1 VVPEGT
7 AGLTGVQDPVVA
19 VVGMHRGGTSATA
32 GLLIRLG
39 LTGPQGND
47 LIPASRSNQ
56 AGHWES
62 YRVVRCNARLLWALG
77 GTAFGPPEITLDWEK
92 AARNYPQIRDI
103 ALRWFADAHVGGP
116 MMVKDPRLCMTLP
129 FWRDVLPAPLA
140 VVFVLRNPL
149 SVARSLRARDG
160 VPMMLGLAAWD
171 RSMRSAALVLEG
183 LPTLL
188 VDYDDMMVDPDVTT
202 KEVVRFLEHVGVEVA
217 PDLKEA
223 AAGHL
228 DSALHHQKPEDDEYH
243 DMALVQRRIFETLL
257 DHKGFHATWEP
268 PPAFPAAPLWVE
280 DALRLRRQHKA
291 TVRELK
297 ALRRSRS
304 NRIHGELARLTRAW
318 AALRSHGKD
327 ALSHGHRHH
336 GV

>member
-1 VVPEGT
+1 MTSEGASGAT
-7 AGLTGVQDPVVA
+7 RVEDRLVA

-32 GLLIRLG
+32 GLLVRSG
-39 LTGPQGND
+39 LSGPRDDD
-47 LIPASRSNQ
+47 LIPATRSNQ

-62 YRVVRCNARLLWALG
+62 LQVVSCNARLLRALG
-77 GTAFGPPEITLDWEK
+77 GTAFGPPAVTLNWENV
-92 AARNYPQIRDI
+92 RNYAEVRDD

-129 FWRDVLPAPLA
+129 FWREVVPVPIA
-140 VVFVLRNPL
+140 VVFVLRSPL
-149 SVARSLRARDG
+149 SVARSLQARDG

-202 KEVVRFLEHVGVEVA
+202 KEVIRFLEQVGVDVA
-217 PDLKEA
+217 PGLKEA
-223 AAGHL
+223 AARHL
-228 DSALHHQKPEDDEYH
+228 DSALHHQKSEDDEYL
-243 DMALVQRRIFETLL
+243 DLALVQRRMFEALL
-257 DHKGFHATWEP
+257 DRKGFHAAWES
-268 PPAFPAAPLWVE
+268 PPAFPTAPLWVE
-280 DALRLRRQHKA
+280 DALRMRRQHKR

-297 ALRRSRS
+297 ALRRSPSDRA
-304 NRIHGELARLTRAW
+304 RVKLAHLTRAW
-318 AALRSHGKD
+318 TALKSRGKGMMSHGQE
-327 ALSHGHRHH
+327 HH